1 MNTYFNYRDNDT
13 QEEYKTHLKLCQ
25 QFFSSPWKY
34 IFKRIFDPFQN
45 SYTIC
50 KNNFPYRVP
59 YKNISHYLLWI
70 HPKYM
75 KYYKTSR
82 IKSLICTY
90 FDERSIIQCF
100 RNEKSD
106 QTIPEIPHYHIFVKN
121 DFKIFQWNK

>member
-25 QFFSSPWKY
+25 QFFFISMEIY
-34 IFKRIFDPFQN
+34 FKILFDPFQN

-59 YKNISHYLLWI
+59 YKNISHYVLWI

-75 KYYKTSR
+75 K
-82 IKSLICTY
+82 IL
-90 FDERSIIQCF
+90 
-100 RNEKSD
+100 
-106 QTIPEIPHYHIFVKN
+106 QTITYKKSYLYLFR
-121 DFKIFQWNK
+121 